1 MVGALIIA
9 FSNGLTSV
17 LFGRFI
23 LGFAVSLSAIS
34 ECIYI
39 AEISIPNRR
48 GGLVSLNELG
58 ITVGKLLVI
67 FVCKIDYRFNN
78 SIQFIFI
85 SLWYIHFL
93 GILVSFLA
101 NYCLADVE
109 GGWRVM
115 FGMSAVAAII
125 QAVAMC
131 FLPKVGCYLELF
143 QYNKSNLIIIIPL
156 PMFIK

>member
-1 MVGALIIA
+1 MSLELLLVSCLLSLFVKLIID
-9 FSNGLTSV
+9 L
-17 LFGRFI
+17 I
-23 LGFAVSLSAIS
+23 
-34 ECIYI
+34 C
-39 AEISIPNRR
+39 
-48 GGLVSLNELG
+48 
-58 ITVGKLLVI
+58 
-67 FVCKIDYRFNN
+67 N

-85 SLWYIHFL
+85 SLWYIRFL

-143 QYNKSNLIIIIPL
+143 QYNKSNQQILL
-156 PMFIK
+156 L